1 MKPTPLDDV
10 EYMRAEGFDQ
20 TQAAKTLEFE
30 IFVQSN
36 YPGTRGCLEEYE
48 GLPCIFYIAV
58 HQRSDVVG
66 VVRKILP
73 SPLGFTATHLRL
85 APEWEERVK
94 TIVATERCEEL
105 ATTALKKG
113 FRGRNN
119 FSCVL
124 NLFRMAYHDALSS
137 GVRYWFAPIEPPV
150 LMHYVATFH
159 FGFKAIGEAQDYLGA
174 PTIPAVINLEDGIEQ
189 ITKAD
194 PELAAFLKEG
204 L

>member
-1 MKPTPLDDV
+1 VKPEPLDSV
-10 EYMRAEGFDQ
+10 EYLRAEGFDL
-20 TQAAKTLEFE
+20 TQAAKALEFDT
-30 IFVQSN
+30 FVQSN

-48 GLPCIFYIAV
+48 GYPCIFYVAV
-58 HQRSDVVG
+58 HQKSDVVG

-73 SPLGFTATHLRL
+73 SPLGFTVTHLQL
-85 APEWEERVK
+85 TPEWEEKAK
-94 TIVATERCEEL
+94 TIIATERCEEIS
-105 ATTALKKG
+105 TTALKKG

-124 NLFRMAYHDALSS
+124 HLFRMAFQDALAG

-174 PTIPAVINLEDGIEQ
+174 PTIPAVINLEEGFEQ

-194 PELAAFLKEG
+194 PELADFFREG